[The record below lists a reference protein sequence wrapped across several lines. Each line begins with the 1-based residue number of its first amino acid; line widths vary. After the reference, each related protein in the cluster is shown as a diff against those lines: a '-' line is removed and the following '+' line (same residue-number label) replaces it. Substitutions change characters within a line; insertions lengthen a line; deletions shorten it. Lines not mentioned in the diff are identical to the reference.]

1 LNSKSIKLQDDRTF
15 SYAEYGV
22 PNGYPIIY
30 CHGSQS
36 SRLEMHHD
44 VSFATDNNLR
54 IITIDRPGHGLSD
67 FNPKGSIQSFAID
80 VAELTTHLNIKK
92 YSVIGMSAGAPFAM
106 GIALAHKNQ
115 IDNLSIV
122 SGFAPFNDKS
132 KSYLKKE
139 VKILLQLAKSIP
151 LLLRF
156 LLKIQ
161 RFQLKK
167 NPSKALKQFLKVM
180 SEPDQLILKNPAV
193 LEVIERMFTEAFRN
207 GSKGVAYEISKI
219 LVRDWNINI
228 NEIDV
233 PTTIYQGKE
242 DNNVPF
248 AWAESL
254 QAEIPN
260 SQLKVYPKEGH
271 LLVFEHAEEI
281 FLN

>member
-1 LNSKSIKLQDDRTF
+1 
-15 SYAEYGV
+15 
-22 PNGYPIIY
+22 
-30 CHGSQS
+30 
-36 SRLEMHHD
+36 
-44 VSFATDNNLR
+44 
-54 IITIDRPGHGLSD
+54 
-67 FNPKGSIQSFAID
+67 
-80 VAELTTHLNIKK
+80 
-92 YSVIGMSAGAPFAM
+92 
-106 GIALAHKNQ
+106 
-115 IDNLSIV
+115 
-122 SGFAPFNDKS
+122 
-132 KSYLKKE
+132 
-139 VKILLQLAKSIP
+139 
-151 LLLRF
+151 
-156 LLKIQ
+156 
-161 RFQLKK
+161 
-167 NPSKALKQFLKVM
+167 M

>member
-1 LNSKSIKLQDDRTF
+1 MNSKSIKLQDDRTF